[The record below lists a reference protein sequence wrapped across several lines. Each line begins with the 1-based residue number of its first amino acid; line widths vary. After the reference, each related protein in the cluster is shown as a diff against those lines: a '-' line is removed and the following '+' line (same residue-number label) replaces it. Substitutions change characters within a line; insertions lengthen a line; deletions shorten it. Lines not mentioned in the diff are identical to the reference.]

1 MSELSKYLV
10 EQILLTEEELKN
22 FVVVYSG
29 RFQPFHKG
37 HFATYQGL
45 VKKFGKDKVYIGT
58 SNKTDNQKSPFNFK
72 EKKTIM
78 TKMFGIPLNKIVEV
92 KNPYAPTEILKDFDE
107 TTTGFITVVGEKDE
121 QRLGG
126 KYFEKYKGKI
136 EAGYKDKGY
145 VYASPAQPNA
155 VSGTDVRNWLS
166 KGSDEEKRKNFL
178 KAYPKF
184 DETIYKFITLKLAKL
199 GEGFPG
205 GVGVGLSLP
214 GGYINGAPN
223 PEDVKKTRKQLD
235 KEDDINE
242 DLKWEEDTYKKCM
255 LGKLP
260 LSLNIVKK
268 LVDPIRTTSLHST
281 DVENLSNVVALQGTK
296 KSISTFNKTSKYGK
310 LVQGNG
316 MHTKGG
322 IIVALSGVVLAQSIM
337 DLWTEP
343 DKQGR
348 RWVEP
353 GTIIDGLGRE
363 RDVVFNFAPELKKYK
378 ENWKQHS
385 FDGTITN
392 AEKAEFIKKY
402 YDAAEK
408 YMLSKKKEFQDQY
421 LNSNKLYYDSDWNEV
436 VLTDIKIEKILAI
449 PSNWSDDE
457 VENEKTLKQLKQKY
471 KNVQVADKESEIQ
484 NFIKQNG
491 GTIKESVNEIS
502 DSKKKLNTLFK
513 KHNIKP
519 ATYTASN
526 QVRGFGSTS
535 QGYKYERKGL
545 VSLYGVD
552 KDIVKKIADEAKEI
566 GVRISAVYPDGF
578 DFHESVNEDI
588 TLNVKVGD
596 TVLMG
601 KFKNKKVVVKSIG
614 KDEHGMPTINGK
626 KATTFRILPKQN
638 VFKEIAS
645 TLGGDD
651 SQPDGGYLPKGK
663 KRVLGG
669 DDGVNMSDEWFTR
682 GGYTQTDF
690 PKADAIYTSDDENQ
704 YSFKIKSKNNARA
717 DFEATTYPYA
727 PTDIDVTKPVEKIK
741 VKKTKTKKK
750 DIVEELVGEYSQL
763 LDLLEGTNDDDKY
776 VHIGYGK
783 YKEKGKEKDQN
794 APTFEKDDSGKYIEL
809 KSDKSKQKPKP
820 TGQAIQGA
828 DMFKHDKSV
837 KQEPKKSTEDWTSG
851 KDGWE
856 ILDDDRA
863 KVKNIRD
870 YTDEEYQ
877 GETGEYFEN
886 DVTKNVAPNAF
897 KNEADMIQKMKA
909 AKPIY
914 LSSEEMQNMGN
925 TDVGEILSASEEGGS
940 DAMKARGKELADEYG
955 KDWNR
960 LEQGI
965 QKGNNVPS
973 PIALRDKN
981 GNLHLVAG
989 NTRLMSFTAYGK
1001 KLPVK
1006 VIDYNG
1012 EFNKNEEP
1020 TDGGADISKYGIK
1033 NLKRKISGWAEKE
1046 KAFFEKH
1053 QDKPKSETRRS
1064 IAEAL
1069 KDKTKGARHAIVHG
1083 FKHEAHLFKTAA
1095 SGVKNWA
1102 SGGNVSD
1109 EEKKALYGVA
1119 KKVVIA
1125 TALGV
1130 ATGGLSHG
1138 VLPFAQ
1144 HLAAEFV
1151 PHIVAETLLV
1161 GGVKSALFADVNEE
1175 ERLLTAFMD
1184 KIADGIE
1191 NMEIPNDVMK
1201 KAIDSYNE
1209 KQNVS
1214 EMSKSQLNQ
1223 IEKYAEKQLS
1233 PEDIEFTKHFFDRVN
1248 DTRNGKEISEP
1259 ELTGFFKR
1267 LARHKKEFKEFL
1279 EKYQQIVVK
1288 DKRYDINIPFVRQ
1301 ANQIIAKTVMR
1312 KDDFKTS
1319 NPTLSVEI
1327 AVQVDRIPGGL
1338 AKGLSLNDIA
1348 KKHDVSIK
1356 DITDEF
1362 KKGYKVEREHTTD
1375 TEMATEIAMDHLF
1388 EDPQYY
1394 TKLAS
1399 VEEDRVP
1406 QNFFSFG
1413 TGWDYHTAIG
1423 TNPNKYRGKANF
1435 PTKNS
1440 GQPDLDDEDEDDDVN
1455 EIGIGT
1461 GQNGIRPEYPKGDKL
1476 SDRMKDV
1483 EKARQQTKSDKEYQ
1497 YKKLKEAFTKGQ
1509 LYAGNLKIGGVVVPI
1524 EVELIGADNKSKEFI
1539 TKIIHI
1545 DKKYQHKLP
1554 IDGTLRIPARIFR
1567 FTGGWRKIKTPSA
1580 FESVISEISA
1590 MGDGASFQ
1598 NDGNSTT
1605 GYAWNADWNDYDDQG
1620 YYLDNLPDWTTI
1632 SDKPSEYEKKKATDQ
1647 TLPVDAHDDGKT
1659 SKYNRILKQNFKE
1672 PHEFLKTADV
1682 KLTEA
1687 IINEGGAYGHMN
1699 HPFDTEINLTFGQ
1712 LKDIVNRALDGN
1724 LELTREKT
1732 DGQALAISW
1741 VNGKLV
1747 AARNK
1752 SHLANRGANALDIS
1766 GVATKFAGRGE
1777 LEKAYNFAMQDLTKA
1792 IKSLSDKQK
1801 EKIFKNG
1808 ACFMN
1813 IEVIYPTSVNVIPYG
1828 QPLLVFHGTME
1839 YDMNGNAIGEDAEAG
1854 RILGGMVKQVE
1865 QHVQDNY
1872 TLQGPP
1878 VLKLPKSQD
1887 LSSKKPKYLA
1897 KISKLQKEFGLS
1909 DTAGVAEYHQAWWE
1923 NFVDK
1928 KSPSILDNNIKIG
1941 LVKRWAFGEKG
1952 FRIDKNTITD
1962 EKTLAWATKIDKE
1975 DHKGITKD
1983 NLMKFEDIFLGVG
1996 AEVLSFTASV
2006 LTVNPD
2012 KAVRDMKKRL
2022 EQTIKDVEA
2031 SGDPKK
2037 IEKLKLELKRLNA
2050 IGGPDKIVPIEG
2062 IVFIYNGQTFKLTGA
2077 FASLNQLLGIF
2088 Y

>member
-10 EQILLTEEELKN
+10 EQMLLTEEELKN

-29 RFQPFHKG
+29 RFQPFHRG
-37 HFATYQGL
+37 HYATYQGL

-78 TKMFGIPLNKIVEV
+78 TKMFGIPSNKIVEV

-136 EAGYKDKGY
+136 EVGYKDKGY
-145 VYASPAQPNA
+145 VYASPAQSNA

-166 KGSDEEKRKNFL
+166 KGSDDEKRENFL

-184 DETIYKFITLKLAKL
+184 DEKIYKFITLKLAKL
-199 GEGFPG
+199 GE
-205 GVGVGLSLP
+205 S
-214 GGYINGAPN
+214 
-223 PEDVKKTRKQLD
+223 
-235 KEDDINE
+235 
-242 DLKWEEDTYKKCM
+242 M
-255 LGKLP
+255 
-260 LSLNIVKK
+260 
-268 LVDPIRTTSLHST
+268 
-281 DVENLSNVVALQGTK
+281 
-296 KSISTFNKTSKYGK
+296 
-310 LVQGNG
+310 
-316 MHTKGG
+316 
-322 IIVALSGVVLAQSIM
+322 
-337 DLWTEP
+337 
-343 DKQGR
+343 
-348 RWVEP
+348 
-353 GTIIDGLGRE
+353 
-363 RDVVFNFAPELKKYK
+363 
-378 ENWKQHS
+378 
-385 FDGTITN
+385 
-392 AEKAEFIKKY
+392 
-402 YDAAEK
+402 
-408 YMLSKKKEFQDQY
+408 
-421 LNSNKLYYDSDWNEV
+421 
-436 VLTDIKIEKILAI
+436 
-449 PSNWSDDE
+449 
-457 VENEKTLKQLKQKY
+457 
-471 KNVQVADKESEIQ
+471 
-484 NFIKQNG
+484 
-491 GTIKESVNEIS
+491 
-502 DSKKKLNTLFK
+502 
-513 KHNIKP
+513 
-519 ATYTASN
+519 
-526 QVRGFGSTS
+526 
-535 QGYKYERKGL
+535 
-545 VSLYGVD
+545 
-552 KDIVKKIADEAKEI
+552 
-566 GVRISAVYPDGF
+566 
-578 DFHESVNEDI
+578 NEDI
-588 TLNVKVGD
+588 TMDVNIGD

-626 KATTFRILPKQN
+626 KATTFRIIPKQN
-638 VFKEIAS
+638 IFKETAIAN
-645 TLGGDD
+645 GGDD

-663 KRVLGG
+663 KRVLGA
-669 DDGVNMSDEWFTR
+669 DDGVNSSDEWFTR

-690 PKADAIYTSDDENQ
+690 PKADAIFAKDDEDQ
-704 YSFKIKSKNNARA
+704 FTFKIKSKNNARA
-717 DFEATTYPYA
+717 DFDATTYPYA

-741 VKKTKTKKK
+741 VKKTKNTKL
-750 DIVEELVGEYSQL
+750 DIVKELVDEYSEL
-763 LDLLEGTNDDDKY
+763 LDLLEASSEDEKY
-776 VHIGYGK
+776 THIGYGK
-783 YKEKGKEKDQN
+783 YKEKGKEKNQN
-794 APTFEKDDSGKYIEL
+794 APTFTKDDSGKYIQ
-809 KSDKSKQKPKP
+809 SKTDATPTQSTT

-837 KQEPKKSTEDWTSG
+837 KPTTPTITNKDWTDG

-856 ILDDDRA
+856 ILDDPRA
-863 KVKNIRD
+863 KVTKIRK
-870 YTDEEYQ
+870 YTDEELQ
-877 GETGEYFEN
+877 GETGEYFGNE
-886 DVTKNVAPNAF
+886 VTKKVAPNAF
-897 KNEADMIQKMKA
+897 KDESEMIQKIKD
-909 AKPIY
+909 AKPIF
-914 LSSEEMQNMGN
+914 LSSEDMQNMSN
-925 TDVGEILSASEEGGS
+925 TDVGDILSASEEGGK
-940 DAMKARGKELADEYG
+940 DAMLKLGKERATEYG
-955 KDWNR
+955 KDWDR
-960 LEQGI
+960 LEKGI
-965 QKGNNVPS
+965 AKGNAVPS
-973 PIALRDKN
+973 PIVMRDKN
-981 GNLHLVAG
+981 GQLHLLAG
-989 NTRLMSFTAYGK
+989 NTRLMSFTASGK

-1006 VIDYNG
+1006 VIDYDG
-1012 EFNKNEEP
+1012 EFNYDDAENSQPNEP
-1020 TDGGADISKYGIK
+1020 KRSISQNIQ
-1033 NLKRKISGWAEKE
+1033 RKISGWAEKE
-1046 KAFFEKH
+1046 KEFFTKN
-1053 QDKPKSETRRS
+1053 QQKPNSEVRRT
-1064 IAEAL
+1064 IGQMMM
-1069 KDKTKGARHAIVHG
+1069 DKTKGIGYAVKSLAQHEVKE
-1083 FKHEAHLFKTAA
+1083 FKEAGNGAKNFF
-1095 SGVKNWA
+1095 SGK
-1102 SGGNVSD
+1102 SVSD
-1109 EEKKALYGVA
+1109 GEKKALKAVGI
-1119 KKVVIA
+1119 KIA
-1125 TALGV
+1125 TTALFGAV
-1130 ATGGLSHG
+1130 TGGAAHG
-1138 VLPFAQ
+1138 AAAFGK
-1144 HLAAEFV
+1144 HLAIEFI
-1151 PHIVAETLLV
+1151 PHVVGETILK
-1161 GGVKSALFADVNEE
+1161 GIGKAALFAGVD
-1175 ERLLTAFMD
+1175 D
-1184 KIADGIE
+1184 KNSEMYLEKFGELIAKNMQE
-1191 NMEIPNDVMK
+1191 MEIPNDILNNAVM
-1201 KAIDSYNE
+1201 SYKSENE
-1209 KQNVS
+1209 KSQQN
-1214 EMSKSQLNQ
+1214 EMSIAQLNQ

-1267 LARHKKEFKEFL
+1267 LSRHKKEFKEFL

-1288 DKRYDINIPFVRQ
+1288 DKRYDINIPFVKQ

-1327 AVQVDRIPGGL
+1327 AVQVDKIPGGL
-1338 AKGLSLNDIA
+1338 AKGKTLIDLA
-1348 KKHDVSIK
+1348 KKYDS
-1356 DITDEF
+1356 
-1362 KKGYKVEREHTTD
+1362 KGYYDPKQFAKEYIKPKLIQGIKVEMEHTTD
-1375 TEMATEIAMDHLF
+1375 VRVATEIAMDHLW
-1388 EDPQYY
+1388 EDINYY
-1394 TKLAS
+1394 DKLAKI
-1399 VEEDRVP
+1399 EEAGRLP
-1406 QNFFSFG
+1406 QNFNYG

-1423 TNPNKYRGKANF
+1423 TNPNKFRGKTNF

-1440 GQPDLDDEDEDDDVN
+1440 GQPDLEDEDIN
-1455 EIGIGT
+1455 E
-1461 GQNGIRPEYPKGDKL
+1461 L
-1476 SDRMKDV
+1476 
-1483 EKARQQTKSDKEYQ
+1483 
-1497 YKKLKEAFTKGQ
+1497 TKGEIF
-1509 LYAGNLKIGGVVVPI
+1509 AGTIKIGGHPVKI
-1524 EVELIGADNKSKEFI
+1524 EVELLGSNNKTKVFI
-1539 TKIIHI
+1539 TKVVHI
-1545 DKKYQHKLP
+1545 DSKYRSKLP
-1554 IDGTLRIPARIFR
+1554 SNGILEIPARIFR
-1567 FTGGWRKIKTPSA
+1567 TPGGGWYKVKTPSA
-1580 FESVISEISA
+1580 FESSISEINA
-1590 MGDGASFQ
+1590 MGDGNVGSFQ
-1598 NDGNSTT
+1598 NDLNSTT
-1605 GYAWNADWNDYDDQG
+1605 GYQWNPNWEDYDNQA
-1620 YYLDNLPDWTTI
+1620 YYLHQLDGWALVD
-1632 SDKPSEYEKKKATDQ
+1632 DVPSEKEKKRATDQ
-1647 TLPVDAHDDGKT
+1647 QLPIDSHGVDKT

-1672 PHEFLKTADV
+1672 PQEFLKTADI

-1687 IINEGGAYGHMN
+1687 MINEGGAYGHMN

-1712 LKDIVNRALDGN
+1712 LKDIVNRALEGN

-1909 DTAGVAEYHQAWWE
+1909 DTSGVAHYHQSWWE
-1923 NFVDK
+1923 NFIDK
-1928 KSPSILDNNIKIG
+1928 KSPSILDNNTKIG

>member
-1 MSELSKYLV
+1 M
-10 EQILLTEEELKN
+10 EQILLTEEELKD

-45 VKKFGKDKVYIGT
+45 VKKFGKDRVYIGT

-78 TKMFGIPLNKIVEV
+78 TKMFGIPSNKIVEV
-92 KNPYAPTEILKDFDE
+92 KNPYAPTEILKNFDE
-107 TTTGFITVVGEKDE
+107 TTTGFITVVGEKDK

-136 EAGYKDKGY
+136 EFGYKDKGY

-166 KGSDEEKRKNFL
+166 KGSDDEKRKNFL

-199 GEGFPG
+199 GE
-205 GVGVGLSLP
+205 
-214 GGYINGAPN
+214 
-223 PEDVKKTRKQLD
+223 
-235 KEDDINE
+235 
-242 DLKWEEDTYKKCM
+242 
-255 LGKLP
+255 
-260 LSLNIVKK
+260 
-268 LVDPIRTTSLHST
+268 
-281 DVENLSNVVALQGTK
+281 
-296 KSISTFNKTSKYGK
+296 SI
-310 LVQGNG
+310 
-316 MHTKGG
+316 
-322 IIVALSGVVLAQSIM
+322 
-337 DLWTEP
+337 
-343 DKQGR
+343 
-348 RWVEP
+348 
-353 GTIIDGLGRE
+353 
-363 RDVVFNFAPELKKYK
+363 
-378 ENWKQHS
+378 
-385 FDGTITN
+385 
-392 AEKAEFIKKY
+392 
-402 YDAAEK
+402 
-408 YMLSKKKEFQDQY
+408 
-421 LNSNKLYYDSDWNEV
+421 
-436 VLTDIKIEKILAI
+436 
-449 PSNWSDDE
+449 
-457 VENEKTLKQLKQKY
+457 
-471 KNVQVADKESEIQ
+471 
-484 NFIKQNG
+484 
-491 GTIKESVNEIS
+491 
-502 DSKKKLNTLFK
+502 
-513 KHNIKP
+513 
-519 ATYTASN
+519 
-526 QVRGFGSTS
+526 
-535 QGYKYERKGL
+535 
-545 VSLYGVD
+545 
-552 KDIVKKIADEAKEI
+552 
-566 GVRISAVYPDGF
+566 
-578 DFHESVNEDI
+578 NEDI
-588 TLNVKVGD
+588 TMDVNIGD

-626 KATTFRILPKQN
+626 KATTFRIIPKQN
-638 VFKEIAS
+638 IFNETAIAS
-645 TLGGDD
+645 GGED

-663 KRVLGG
+663 KRKLGA
-669 DDGVNMSDEWFTR
+669 DDGVNSSDEWFVR

-690 PKADAIYTSDDENQ
+690 PKADAIFAKDDEDQ
-704 YSFKIKSKNNARA
+704 FTFKIKSKNNARA

-727 PTDIDVTKPVEKIK
+727 PSDIDVTKPVEKIK
-741 VKKTKTKKK
+741 VKKQKAKKK
-750 DIVEELVGEYSQL
+750 DIVEELISEYSQL
-763 LDLLEGTNDDDKY
+763 LDLLEGNDDDKY
-776 VHIGYGK
+776 VHVGYGK

-809 KSDKSKQKPKP
+809 KSDKPSTQKTKP

-837 KQEPKKSTEDWTSG
+837 KQQPAKPKEDWTSG

-870 YTDEEYQ
+870 YSDEEYQ

-897 KNEADMIQKMKA
+897 KDETDMIQKMKA

-914 LSSEEMQNMGN
+914 LSSEDMQNMSN

-940 DAMKARGKELADEYG
+940 NAMKARGKELADEYG

-960 LEQGI
+960 LEKGI
-965 QKGNNVPS
+965 QKGNNVPP

-981 GNLHLVAG
+981 GDLHLVAG

-1006 VIDYNG
+1006 VMDYDG
-1012 EFNKNEEP
+1012 VFNKGSEP
-1020 TDGGADISKYGIK
+1020 EDGGADVSKYSVK

-1046 KAFFEKH
+1046 KEFFTKH
-1053 QDKPKSETRRS
+1053 QDKPKSDERRS
-1064 IAEAL
+1064 WGEAL
-1069 KDKTKGARHAIVHG
+1069 RDKTKGARNAIVHG
-1083 FKHEAHLFKTAA
+1083 LKHEAHLFKTAGKGVA
-1095 SGVKNWA
+1095 NFVSGK
-1102 SGGNVSD
+1102 GVSED
-1109 EEKKALYGVA
+1109 EKKALVDVG
-1119 KKVVIA
+1119 KKIVT
-1125 TALGV
+1125 TAIFGI

-1144 HLAAEFV
+1144 HLAVEFV
-1151 PHIVAETLLV
+1151 PHIIAETLAM
-1161 GGVKSALFADVNEE
+1161 GAGKATLFADVNEE
-1175 ERLLTAFMD
+1175 ERLLMLFSD
-1184 KIADGIE
+1184 KIADGLE
-1191 NMEIPNDVMK
+1191 NMEIPADVME

-1214 EMSKSQLNQ
+1214 EMSHSQLNQ

-1279 EKYQQIVVK
+1279 EKYNQIVVK
-1288 DKRYDINIPFVRQ
+1288 DKRYDINIPFVKQ

-1327 AVQVDRIPGGL
+1327 AVQVDKIPGGL
-1338 AKGLSLNDIA
+1338 AKGLSLSDIA
-1348 KKHDVSIK
+1348 TKHNVSIE

-1375 TEMATEIAMDHLF
+1375 SDVAKEIALDHLF
-1388 EDPQYY
+1388 EDPKYY
-1394 TKLAS
+1394 TNLAS
-1399 VEEDRVP
+1399 IEEGRVP
-1406 QNFFSFG
+1406 QSFNYG

-1423 TNPNKYRGKANF
+1423 TNPNKYRGKTNF
-1435 PTKNS
+1435 PTKDS
-1440 GQPDLDDEDEDDDVN
+1440 GQPDLEDDDIN
-1455 EIGIGT
+1455 E
-1461 GQNGIRPEYPKGDKL
+1461 L
-1476 SDRMKDV
+1476 
-1483 EKARQQTKSDKEYQ
+1483 
-1497 YKKLKEAFTKGQ
+1497 TKGEIF
-1509 LYAGNLKIGGVVVPI
+1509 AGTIKIGGQPVKI
-1524 EVELIGADNKSKEFI
+1524 EVELLGSNNKTKVFI
-1539 TKIIHI
+1539 TKVVHI
-1545 DKKYQHKLP
+1545 DSKYRSKLP
-1554 IDGTLRIPARIFR
+1554 ANGVLEIPARIFR
-1567 FTGGWRKIKTPSA
+1567 TPGGGWYKVKTPKA
-1580 FESVISEISA
+1580 FESI
-1590 MGDGASFQ
+1590 
-1598 NDGNSTT
+1598 NSK
-1605 GYAWNADWNDYDDQG
+1605 NH
-1620 YYLDNLPDWTTI
+1620 
-1632 SDKPSEYEKKKATDQ
+1632 KAETD
-1647 TLPVDAHDDGKT
+1647 VEHNFMHHHKT
-1659 SKYNRILKQNFKE
+1659 STYAPDYGHPAELDTIDFDDKRKKQPGHQTDTKDDEDRGYEPVKE
-1672 PHEFLKTADV
+1672 V
-1682 KLTEA
+1682 

-1712 LKDIVNRALDGN
+1712 LKDIVNRALEGN
-1724 LELTREKT
+1724 LELAREKT

-1777 LEKAYNFAMQDLTKA
+1777 LEKAYNFAMKDLTKA
-1792 IKSLSDKQK
+1792 ISSLSDKQK

-1839 YDMNGNAIGEDAEAG
+1839 YDESGNAVGESAEAG
-1854 RILGGMVKQVE
+1854 RVLGGMIKQIE
-1865 QHVQDNY
+1865 QNVQDNY

-1897 KISKLQKEFGLS
+1897 KISKLQKEFGLG

-1923 NFVDK
+1923 NYVDK
-1928 KSPSILDNNIKIG
+1928 KSPSTLDNTTKIG
-1941 LVKRWAFGEKG
+1941 LVKRWAFGDKG
-1952 FRIDKNTITD
+1952 FRIDKNTIVD
-1962 EKTLAWATKIDKE
+1962 EKTLAWATKMDKE
-1975 DHKGITKD
+1975 DQKGIAKD

-1996 AEVLSFTASV
+1996 AEVLQFTSSV

-2022 EQTIKDVEA
+2022 DQTIKDVEA

-2050 IGGPDKIVPIEG
+2050 IGGPSKIVPIEG

>member
-1 MSELSKYLV
+1 MSELSKYLI

-37 HFATYQGL
+37 HYATYQGL

-78 TKMFGIPLNKIVEV
+78 TKMFGIPSNKIVEV
-92 KNPYAPTEILKDFDE
+92 KNPYAPTEILKNFDE
-107 TTTGFITVVGEKDE
+107 NTTGFITVVGEKDE

-136 EAGYKDKGY
+136 EVGYKDKGY
-145 VYASPAQPNA
+145 VYASPAQSNA

-166 KGSDEEKRKNFL
+166 KGTDDEKRDNFL

-199 GEGFPG
+199 GEG
-205 GVGVGLSLP
+205 LHES
-214 GGYINGAPN
+214 
-223 PEDVKKTRKQLD
+223 
-235 KEDDINE
+235 INE
-242 DLKWEEDTYKKCM
+242 AKWEEDTYKKCM

-268 LVDPIRTTSLHST
+268 LVDPIRTTSLHAT

-378 ENWKQHS
+378 ENWKEHS

-408 YMLSKKKEFQDQY
+408 FMLSKKKEFQDKY
-421 LNSNKLYYDSDWNEV
+421 LNSNGLYYDSDWNEV

-449 PSNWSDDE
+449 PSNWSDDD

-471 KNVQVADKESEIQ
+471 KNVEVANKESEIQ

-491 GTIKESVNEIS
+491 GTIKESVS
-502 DSKKKLNTLFK
+502 
-513 KHNIKP
+513 
-519 ATYTASN
+519 
-526 QVRGFGSTS
+526 
-535 QGYKYERKGL
+535 
-545 VSLYGVD
+545 
-552 KDIVKKIADEAKEI
+552 
-566 GVRISAVYPDGF
+566 
-578 DFHESVNEDI
+578 EDI
-588 TLNVKVGD
+588 TMDVNIGD

-626 KATTFRILPKQN
+626 KATTFRIIPKQN
-638 VFKEIAS
+638 IFNETAIAS
-645 TLGGDD
+645 GGDD

-669 DDGVNMSDEWFTR
+669 DDGVNSSDEWFVR

-690 PKADAIYTSDDENQ
+690 PKADAIFAKDDEDQ
-704 YSFKIKSKNNARA
+704 FTFKIKSKNNARA
-717 DFEATTYPYA
+717 DFDATTYPYA

-741 VKKTKTKKK
+741 VKKAKNTKL
-750 DIVEELVGEYSQL
+750 DIVKELVDEYSEL
-763 LDLLEGTNDDDKY
+763 LDLLEVSSEDEKY
-776 VHIGYGK
+776 THIGYGR

-794 APTFEKDDSGKYIEL
+794 SPTFTKDDSGKYIQ
-809 KSDKSKQKPKP
+809 SKTDTNPTQDKP

-837 KQEPKKSTEDWTSG
+837 KQPTTTAITNKDWTDG

-856 ILDDDRA
+856 ILDDPRA
-863 KVKNIRD
+863 KVTKIRK
-870 YTDEEYQ
+870 YTDEELQ
-877 GETGEYFEN
+877 GETGEYFGNE
-886 DVTKNVAPNAF
+886 VTKKVAPNAF
-897 KNEADMIQKMKA
+897 KDESEMIQKIKD
-909 AKPIY
+909 AKPIF
-914 LSSEEMQNMGN
+914 LSSEDMQNMSN
-925 TDVGEILSASEEGGS
+925 TDVGDILSASEEGGK
-940 DAMKARGKELADEYG
+940 DAMLKLGKERATEYG
-955 KDWNR
+955 KDWDR
-960 LEQGI
+960 LEKGI
-965 QKGNNVPS
+965 AKGNAVPS
-973 PIALRDKN
+973 PIVMRDKK
-981 GNLHLVAG
+981 GQLHLLAG
-989 NTRLMSFTAYGK
+989 NTRLMSFTASGK

-1006 VIDYNG
+1006 VIDYDG
-1012 EFNKNEEP
+1012 EFNYDETNDSQSNEP
-1020 TDGGADISKYGIK
+1020 KRSISQNI
-1033 NLKRKISGWAEKE
+1033 KRKISGWAEKE
-1046 KAFFEKH
+1046 KEFFTKN
-1053 QDKPKSETRRS
+1053 QQKPNSEVRRT
-1064 IAEAL
+1064 IGQMMM
-1069 KDKTKGARHAIVHG
+1069 DKTKGIGYAVKSLAQHEVKE
-1083 FKHEAHLFKTAA
+1083 FKEAGNGAKNFF
-1095 SGVKNWA
+1095 SGK
-1102 SGGNVSD
+1102 SVSD
-1109 EEKKALYGVA
+1109 GEKKALKAVGI
-1119 KKVVIA
+1119 KIA
-1125 TALGV
+1125 TTALFGAV
-1130 ATGGLSHG
+1130 TGGAAHG
-1138 VLPFAQ
+1138 AAAFGK
-1144 HLAAEFV
+1144 HLAIEFI
-1151 PHIVAETLLV
+1151 PHVVGETILK
-1161 GGVKSALFADVNEE
+1161 GIGKAALFAGVDEKNSEMYLE
-1175 ERLLTAFMD
+1175 KFGEL
-1184 KIADGIE
+1184 IAKNMQE
-1191 NMEIPNDVMK
+1191 MEIPNDILNN
-1201 KAIDSYNE
+1201 AIMSYKSENE
-1209 KQNVS
+1209 KSQQN
-1214 EMSKSQLNQ
+1214 EMSIAQLNQ

-1267 LARHKKEFKEFL
+1267 LSRHKKEFKEFL

-1288 DKRYDINIPFVRQ
+1288 DKRYDINIPFVKQ

-1327 AVQVDRIPGGL
+1327 AVQVDKIPGGL
-1338 AKGLSLNDIA
+1338 AKGLTLNDIA
-1348 KKHDVSIK
+1348 TKHNVSIE
-1356 DITDEF
+1356 DITNEF

-1375 TEMATEIAMDHLF
+1375 SDVAKEIAMDHLF
-1388 EDPQYY
+1388 EDPKYY
-1394 TKLAS
+1394 DKLAKI
-1399 VEEDRVP
+1399 EEAGRLP
-1406 QNFFSFG
+1406 QNFNYG

-1423 TNPNKYRGKANF
+1423 TNPNKYRGKTNF

-1440 GQPDLDDEDEDDDVN
+1440 GQPDLEDEDIN
-1455 EIGIGT
+1455 E
-1461 GQNGIRPEYPKGDKL
+1461 L
-1476 SDRMKDV
+1476 
-1483 EKARQQTKSDKEYQ
+1483 
-1497 YKKLKEAFTKGQ
+1497 TKGEIF
-1509 LYAGNLKIGGVVVPI
+1509 AGTIKIGGNPVKI
-1524 EVELIGADNKSKEFI
+1524 EVELLGSNNKTKVFI
-1539 TKIIHI
+1539 TKVVHI
-1545 DKKYQHKLP
+1545 DSKYRSKLP
-1554 IDGTLRIPARIFR
+1554 ANGILEIPARIFR
-1567 FTGGWRKIKTPSA
+1567 TPGGGWYKVKTPSA
-1580 FESVISEISA
+1580 FESTISEINA
-1590 MGDGASFQ
+1590 MGDGSVGSFQ
-1598 NDGNSTT
+1598 NDLNSTT
-1605 GYAWNADWNDYDDQG
+1605 GNQWNDSWESYDSQE
-1620 YYLDNLPDWTTI
+1620 YLANLPDWALVNE
-1632 SDKPSEYEKKKATDQ
+1632 KPSDHEKKKSTDQ
-1647 TLPVDAHDDGKT
+1647 VLPIDNHEDGKT

-1672 PHEFLKTADV
+1672 PQEFLKTADI
-1682 KLTEA
+1682 KLTEGM
-1687 IINEGGAYGHMN
+1687 INEGGAYGHMN

-1712 LKDIVNRALDGN
+1712 LKDIVNRALEGN

-1887 LSSKKPKYLA
+1887 LSSKKPKYLS

-1909 DTAGVAEYHQAWWE
+1909 DTSGVAHYHQAWWE
-1923 NFVDK
+1923 NFIDK
-1928 KSPSILDNNIKIG
+1928 KSPSILDNNTKIG

-1962 EKTLAWATKIDKE
+1962 EKTLVWANKIDKE
-1975 DHKGITKD
+1975 DHKGITKN

>member
-10 EQILLTEEELKN
+10 EQMLLTEEELKN

-29 RFQPFHKG
+29 RFQPFHRG
-37 HFATYQGL
+37 HFATYQNL
-45 VKKFGKDKVYIGT
+45 CKKFGKDKVYIGT

-78 TKMFGIPLNKIVEV
+78 TKMFGIPSNKIVEV
-92 KNPYAPTEILKDFDE
+92 KNPYAPTEILKNFDE

-126 KYFEKYKGKI
+126 KYFEPYKGKI

-145 VYASPAQPNA
+145 VYASPAQSNA

-205 GVGVGLSLP
+205 GAGVGLSLP
-214 GGYINGAPN
+214 GGYINGAPK
-223 PEDVKKTRKQLD
+223 PEDVKKMRKKLD
-235 KEDDINE
+235 KEDDVNESSKDDIIKDLDKAKNDLLKKVDVLIAKKKKLYSNVDIETPMSADEKKLDKDIADLFSQINKLVLQKRNLKE
-242 DLKWEEDTYKKCM
+242 SLNEVKWEDDTYTKCM

-268 LVDPIRTTSLHST
+268 LVDPIRIVSLHAT
-281 DVENLSNVVALQGTK
+281 DVENLPKVAALQGTK
-296 KSISTFNKTSKYGK
+296 KSISTFTQTTKWGK

-348 RWVEP
+348 RWVTP
-353 GTIIDGLGRE
+353 GTIISGLGRE
-363 RDVVFNFAPELKKYK
+363 QDVVFNFAPELKKYK
-378 ENWKQHS
+378 EEWQKNMYDKPATSQ
-385 FDGTITN
+385 
-392 AEKAEFIKKY
+392 EKAEFIKKY

-408 YMLSKKKEFQDQY
+408 YMLSKKKEFQDKY
-421 LNSNKLYYDSDWNEV
+421 LNSNGLYYDSDWNEV
-436 VLTDIKIEKILAI
+436 VLSQIKIEKILAI
-449 PSNWSDDE
+449 PALWNTSTIEEDE
-457 VENEKTLKQLKQKY
+457 EILKQLKQKY
-471 KNVQVADKESEIQ
+471 KNVEVAKKVTDIPT
-484 NFIKQNG
+484 FIKNNG
-491 GTIKESVNEIS
+491 GTIKE
-502 DSKKKLNTLFK
+502 
-513 KHNIKP
+513 
-519 ATYTASN
+519 
-526 QVRGFGSTS
+526 G
-535 QGYKYERKGL
+535 
-545 VSLYGVD
+545 
-552 KDIVKKIADEAKEI
+552 
-566 GVRISAVYPDGF
+566 
-578 DFHESVNEDI
+578 VNEDI
-588 TLNVKVGD
+588 NLDVKIGD
-596 TVLMG
+596 TILMG

-638 VFKEIAS
+638 IFKES
-645 TLGGDD
+645 MQEDELT
-651 SQPDGGYLPKGK
+651 YL
-663 KRVLGG
+663 
-669 DDGVNMSDEWFTR
+669 D
-682 GGYTQTDF
+682 
-690 PKADAIYTSDDENQ
+690 
-704 YSFKIKSKNNARA
+704 
-717 DFEATTYPYA
+717 
-727 PTDIDVTKPVEKIK
+727 
-741 VKKTKTKKK
+741 
-750 DIVEELVGEYSQL
+750 ELVSEYSHL
-763 LDLLEGTNDDDKY
+763 LDLLEANNEDDKY
-776 VHIGYGK
+776 VHIGYGR
-783 YKEKGKEKDQN
+783 YKEKGHEKDQN
-794 APTFEKDDSGKYIEL
+794 SPTFEKDDSGKYIPL
-809 KSDKSKQKPKP
+809 KGEKQSQSQTPKP
-820 TGQAIQGA
+820 IGQKIQGA

-837 KQEPKKSTEDWTSG
+837 KQTPTTSKETDWKQG

-863 KVKNIRD
+863 KVTNIRD

-897 KNEADMIQKMKA
+897 KDESDMIQKMKD
-909 AKPIY
+909 AKPVY
-914 LSSEEMQNMGN
+914 LSSEELQNMGN
-925 TDVGEILSASEEGGS
+925 TDVGEILSASEEGGMDS
-940 DAMKARGKELADEYG
+940 MKARGKELADEYG
-955 KDWNR
+955 KDWDR
-960 LEQGI
+960 LEKGI
-965 QKGNNVPS
+965 AKGNDVPA

-1006 VIDYNG
+1006 VIEYDG
-1012 EFNKNEEP
+1012 EFNKNAEP
-1020 TDGGADISKYGIK
+1020 KGGGVDLAKYHIK

-1046 KAFFEKH
+1046 KAFFEQH

-1069 KDKTKGARHAIVHG
+1069 KDKVKGARHAIVHG

-1095 SGVKNWA
+1095 TGVKNFV
-1102 SGGNVSD
+1102 SGGDVSD
-1109 EEKKALYGVA
+1109 EEKKALYDVG
-1119 KKVVIA
+1119 KKVVVA
-1125 TALGV
+1125 TLLGV

-1138 VLPFAQ
+1138 VLPFAH
-1144 HLAAEFV
+1144 HLAVEFV
-1151 PHIVAETLLV
+1151 PHIVAETLLM
-1161 GGVKSALFADVNEE
+1161 GAGKAALFADVNED
-1175 ERLLTAFMD
+1175 ERLLVAFMN

-1191 NMEIPNDVMK
+1191 NMEIPDDVME
-1201 KAIDSYNE
+1201 KAVDSYNE
-1209 KQNVS
+1209 TNNVS
-1214 EMSKSQLNQ
+1214 EMSLGQLKGV
-1223 IEKYAEKQLS
+1223 EKYAEKQLS
-1233 PEDIEFTKHFFDRVN
+1233 PEDVEFTKHFFDRVN
-1248 DTRNGKEISEP
+1248 DPRNGKEISEP

-1267 LARHKKEFKEFL
+1267 LARHKKEFKDFL
-1279 EKYQQIVVK
+1279 EKYNQIVVR
-1288 DKRYDINIPFVRQ
+1288 DKRHDINIPFVKQ
-1301 ANQIIAKTVMR
+1301 ANHIIAKTVMR

-1319 NPTLSVEI
+1319 NQTLTIEI
-1327 AVQVDRIPGGL
+1327 AVQVDKIPGGL
-1338 AKGLSLNDIA
+1338 AKGMSLSDIA
-1348 KKHDVSIK
+1348 KKHKVSNS

-1375 TEMATEIAMDHLF
+1375 TNIAKEIAMDHLF

-1406 QNFFSFG
+1406 QNFFQFG

-1423 TNPNKYRGKANF
+1423 TKPNKYRGKANF

-1440 GQPDLDDEDEDDDVN
+1440 GQPDLENDEDEVN
-1455 EIGIGT
+1455 EIGVGT
-1461 GQNGIRPEYPKGDKL
+1461 GQTGIRPPYPKGDKL

-1483 EKARQQTKSDKEYQ
+1483 EQARKQTNSDKEYQ

-1509 LYAGNLKIGGVVVPI
+1509 LYAGNLKIGGIVVPI
-1524 EVELIGADNKSKEFI
+1524 EVELVGADNTKKEFI

-1580 FESVISEISA
+1580 FESALIEISA
-1590 MGDGASFQ
+1590 SGDGTMGGFF

-1605 GYAWNADWNDYDDQG
+1605 GYAWNADWDDYDDQG
-1620 YYLDNLPDWTTI
+1620 YYLDNLPDWTNVHE
-1632 SDKPSEYEKKKATDQ
+1632 KPSEYEKKKATDQ
-1647 TLPVDAHDDGKT
+1647 KLPIDAQTDGKT
-1659 SKYNRILKQNFKE
+1659 TKYNRILKQNFKE
-1672 PHEFLKTADV
+1672 PTEFLKTADI
-1682 KLTEA
+1682 KLTEGM
-1687 IINEGGAYGHMN
+1687 IMEGGAYGHMN

-1712 LKDIVNRALDGN
+1712 LKDIVNLALDGN
-1724 LELTREKT
+1724 LQLAREKT

-1792 IKSLSDKQK
+1792 IKSLSNKQK

-1839 YDMNGNAIGEDAEAG
+1839 YDESGNAIGENPEAG
-1854 RILGGMVKQVE
+1854 RMLAGMVKQVE

-1878 VLKLPKSQD
+1878 VLSLPKSQD
-1887 LSSKKPKYLA
+1887 LASKKPKYLA
-1897 KISKLQKEFGLS
+1897 KISKLQKEFGLG

-1928 KSPSILDNNIKIG
+1928 KSPTTLDNNTKIG

-1952 FRIDKNTITD
+1952 FRIDKNTIKD

-1996 AEVLSFTASV
+1996 AEVLSFTSSV

-2022 EQTIKDVEA
+2022 DQTIKDVQA

-2037 IEKLKLELKRLNA
+2037 LEKLKLELKRLNS
-2050 IGGPDKIVPIEG
+2050 IGGPSKIVPIEG

>member
-1 MSELSKYLV
+1 MSDLSKYLV

-37 HFATYQGL
+37 HYATYQGL

-78 TKMFGIPLNKIVEV
+78 TKMFGIPSNKIVEV
-92 KNPYAPTEILKDFDE
+92 KNPYAPTEILKNFDE

-136 EAGYKDKGY
+136 EFGYKDKGY
-145 VYASPAQPNA
+145 VYASPAQSNA

-166 KGSDEEKRKNFL
+166 KGTDDEKRNNFL

-184 DETIYKFITLKLAKL
+184 DESIYKFITLKLGKM
-199 GEGFPG
+199 GE
-205 GVGVGLSLP
+205 
-214 GGYINGAPN
+214 
-223 PEDVKKTRKQLD
+223 
-235 KEDDINE
+235 
-242 DLKWEEDTYKKCM
+242 
-255 LGKLP
+255 
-260 LSLNIVKK
+260 
-268 LVDPIRTTSLHST
+268 
-281 DVENLSNVVALQGTK
+281 
-296 KSISTFNKTSKYGK
+296 SISEEIK
-310 LVQGNG
+310 LDV
-316 MHTKGG
+316 
-322 IIVALSGVVLAQSIM
+322 SI
-337 DLWTEP
+337 
-343 DKQGR
+343 
-348 RWVEP
+348 
-353 GTIIDGLGRE
+353 
-363 RDVVFNFAPELKKYK
+363 
-378 ENWKQHS
+378 
-385 FDGTITN
+385 
-392 AEKAEFIKKY
+392 
-402 YDAAEK
+402 
-408 YMLSKKKEFQDQY
+408 
-421 LNSNKLYYDSDWNEV
+421 
-436 VLTDIKIEKILAI
+436 
-449 PSNWSDDE
+449 
-457 VENEKTLKQLKQKY
+457 
-471 KNVQVADKESEIQ
+471 
-484 NFIKQNG
+484 
-491 GTIKESVNEIS
+491 
-502 DSKKKLNTLFK
+502 
-513 KHNIKP
+513 
-519 ATYTASN
+519 
-526 QVRGFGSTS
+526 
-535 QGYKYERKGL
+535 
-545 VSLYGVD
+545 
-552 KDIVKKIADEAKEI
+552 
-566 GVRISAVYPDGF
+566 
-578 DFHESVNEDI
+578 
-588 TLNVKVGD
+588 GD
-596 TVLMG
+596 TLLMG

-626 KATTFRILPKQN
+626 KATTFRIIPKQN
-638 VFKEIAS
+638 IFKEVAS
-645 TLGGDD
+645 ISNAGDD

-663 KRVLGG
+663 QRVLGG
-669 DDGVNMSDEWFTR
+669 DDGVNSSDEWFVR

-690 PKADAIYTSDDENQ
+690 PKADAIYDKDDEGQ

-717 DFEATTYPYA
+717 DFDATTYPYA

-741 VKKTKTKKK
+741 VKKPKNKKL
-750 DIVEELVGEYSQL
+750 DIVKELVDEYSQL
-763 LDLLEGTNDDDKY
+763 LDLLEASSEDEKY

-783 YKEKGKEKDQN
+783 YKEKGKEKVQN
-794 APTFEKDDSGKYIEL
+794 SPTFTKDDSGKYIQ
-809 KSDKSKQKPKP
+809 SKDDTNPTQSTTPGQK
-820 TGQAIQGA
+820 IQGA

-837 KQEPKKSTEDWTSG
+837 KQPTTPISNKDWTVG

-870 YTDEEYQ
+870 YSDEEYQ

-886 DVTKNVAPNAF
+886 DVTKKVAPNAF
-897 KNEADMIQKMKA
+897 KDESEMIQKMKDA
-909 AKPIY
+909 EPVY
-914 LSSEEMQNMGN
+914 LSSEEMQNMSN
-925 TDVGEILSASEEGGS
+925 TDVGDILSASEDGGKES
-940 DAMKARGKELADEYG
+940 MQAKGKELADEYG
-955 KDWNR
+955 KDWDR
-960 LEQGI
+960 LEKGI
-965 QKGNNVPS
+965 QQGNAVPA
-973 PIALRDKN
+973 PLALRDKN
-981 GNLHLVAG
+981 GKLHLLAG

-1006 VIDYNG
+1006 VIDYDG
-1012 EFNKNEEP
+1012 EFNYDEEDTQQSDEP
-1020 TDGGADISKYGIK
+1020 KRTLSQNI
-1033 NLKRKISGWAEKE
+1033 KRKLSGWAEKE
-1046 KAFFEKH
+1046 KEFFS
-1053 QDKPKSETRRS
+1053 QNQQKPNSEVRRT
-1064 IAEAL
+1064 IGQMMM
-1069 KDKTKGARHAIVHG
+1069 DKTKGIGYAVKSLAQHEVKE
-1083 FKHEAHLFKTAA
+1083 FKEAGNGAKNFL
-1095 SGVKNWA
+1095 SGNP
-1102 SGGNVSD
+1102 VSE
-1109 EEKKALYGVA
+1109 EEKKALKSVGI
-1119 KKVVIA
+1119 KIA
-1125 TALGV
+1125 TTALFGTV
-1130 ATGGLSHG
+1130 TGGAAHG
-1138 VLPFAQ
+1138 ATAFGK
-1144 HLAAEFV
+1144 HLAMEFI
-1151 PHIVAETLLV
+1151 PHVVGETILK
-1161 GGVKSALFADVNEE
+1161 GIGKAALFAGVDEKNSEMYLE
-1175 ERLLTAFMD
+1175 KFGEL
-1184 KIADGIE
+1184 IAKNMQE
-1191 NMEIPNDVMK
+1191 MEIPNDILNN
-1201 KAIDSYNE
+1201 AIMSYKSENE
-1209 KQNVS
+1209 KTQQN
-1214 EMSKSQLNQ
+1214 EMSITQLNQ

-1233 PEDIEFTKHFFDRVN
+1233 PEDIEFTNHFFDRVN
-1248 DTRNGKEISEP
+1248 DTRNGKEISDA

-1267 LARHKKEFKEFL
+1267 LSRYKKQFKEFL

-1288 DKRYDINIPFVRQ
+1288 DKRNNINIPFVKT

-1312 KDDFKTS
+1312 KDNFQSS

-1327 AVQVDRIPGGL
+1327 AVQVDKIPGGL
-1338 AKGLSLNDIA
+1338 AKGLNLNDIA
-1348 KKHDVSIK
+1348 TKHNVSIE

-1375 TEMATEIAMDHLF
+1375 SDIAKEIAMDHLF
-1388 EDPQYY
+1388 EDPKYY
-1394 TKLAS
+1394 TKLSS
-1399 VEEDRVP
+1399 VEEAGRIP
-1406 QNFFSFG
+1406 QNFSYG

-1423 TNPNKYRGKANF
+1423 TNPNKYRGKTNF

-1440 GQPDLDDEDEDDDVN
+1440 GQPDLEDNDPEKVDEIEV
-1455 EIGIGT
+1455 GT
-1461 GQNGIRPEYPKGDKL
+1461 GQTGTRPNYPKGDKL
-1476 SDRMKDV
+1476 SDRMSNVKSIRSKTD
-1483 EKARQQTKSDKEYQ
+1483 SDKEYQ
-1497 YKKLKEAFTKGQ
+1497 YKKIKENYAKGQ
-1509 LYAGNLKIGGVVVPI
+1509 LFGGTIKIGGQSVKV
-1524 EVELIGADNKSKEFI
+1524 EVELIGADNNKKVFI
-1539 TKIIHI
+1539 TKVLNI
-1545 DKKYQHKLP
+1545 DSKYRSKLP
-1554 IDGTLRIPARIFR
+1554 SNGILEIPARIFR
-1567 FTGGWRKIKTPSA
+1567 TPGGGWYKIKTPSA
-1580 FESVISEISA
+1580 FESVNELTSKEKRIK
-1590 MGDGASFQ
+1590 
-1598 NDGNSTT
+1598 DGNPDNVF
-1605 GYAWNADWNDYDDQG
+1605 YAFYKGQFDVMYWAMNTSDLFNIYWDEFKVRRPAGSKFKLNPEFIIVSKKDYDKNPNH
-1620 YYLDNLPDWTTI
+1620 YTKLKPYV
-1632 SDKPSEYEKKKATDQ
+1632 DKFWDK
-1647 TLPVDAHDDGKT
+1647 
-1659 SKYNRILKQNFKE
+1659 LKNE
-1672 PHEFLKTADV
+1672 SINESL
-1682 KLTEA
+1682 LT
-1687 IINEGGAYGHMN
+1687 EGGAYGHMN

-1724 LELTREKT
+1724 LELSREKT

-1839 YDMNGNAIGEDAEAG
+1839 YDESGNAIGEDAEAG

-1909 DTAGVAEYHQAWWE
+1909 DTAGVASYHQAWWE

-1928 KSPSILDNNIKIG
+1928 KSPSILDNTIKVG
-1941 LVKRWAFGEKG
+1941 LVKRWAFNEKG

-2022 EQTIKDVEA
+2022 EQTIKDVEV

-2050 IGGPDKIVPIEG
+2050 IGGPSKIVPIEG